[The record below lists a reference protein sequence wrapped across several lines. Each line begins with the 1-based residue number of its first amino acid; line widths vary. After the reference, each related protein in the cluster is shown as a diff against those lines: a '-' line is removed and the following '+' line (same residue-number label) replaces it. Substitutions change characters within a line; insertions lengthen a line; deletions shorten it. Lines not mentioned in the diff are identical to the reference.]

1 MTQQQARS
9 DFSKNLDRHIK
20 ASRFAAIAWLVL
32 SLPWLAYFTF
42 AQDYTRLGILGFS
55 VANQVFALALFRIGR
70 HYAARVYWLSVQIA
84 TFLVGGYYLGGASE
98 ADLLFLFVLGLPFLF
113 FCWRNERTTLIVFE
127 TLVLLGSIAT
137 FSFDWLD
144 LHTQWFSYPAT
155 RHLNASPELYNFSL
169 KLTVAVL
176 LISEIAYFVRITQ
189 LATDAADDAL
199 QQSDEAARAKGEF
212 LANMSHEIRTPM
224 NGLVGMIEVLETTDL
239 TDQQTRVIGTIR
251 NSAFSLLRIVDDILD
266 ASKVEAGKLTL
277 EETKTE
283 LRPLVEGVAQTLQT
297 TSDQMGV
304 HIRMLI
310 DPELPDWIMTDPGRL
325 RQILL
330 NLLSNGV
337 KYSSKQL
344 TDRQG
349 EVQMLAE
356 MGPDDTLRFHFK
368 DNGIGMSRDFLN
380 KLFDPFTQAEA
391 SSHRIVG
398 GTGLGLAITRSLI
411 DMMGG
416 SIAIDS
422 AQNKG
427 TEVTLDLPLAP
438 VDGPSSMPDLSGLE
452 VVCFDLL
459 DEAARDGM
467 KRLVSKAGAHISFVR
482 NVEDMM
488 RLDGAVTDKPIVLLP
503 TSSDA
508 QSKSL
513 QTAVTAQ
520 VPNAKF
526 VRFSSSRTA
535 RYGLLSGSCY
545 LIQIFPMMTSE
556 LLQAIAVL
564 AGRARGSDS
573 PLGESA
579 AHGGLAAPE
588 TETGLG
594 DAKNVMILV
603 AEDNEINQIVLSNQL
618 DILGYPHDIAA
629 NGRDALTK
637 WKSGLYDLVLT
648 DCHMPLMDGFEL
660 TSAIRELETEQD
672 ASHTP
677 IIAITANALAG
688 EAEKCIDMGM
698 DGYLAKPVELNELK
712 KKLGQ
717 FAF

>member
-1 MTQQQARS
+1 
-9 DFSKNLDRHIK
+9 
-20 ASRFAAIAWLVL
+20 
-32 SLPWLAYFTF
+32 
-42 AQDYTRLGILGFS
+42 
-55 VANQVFALALFRIGR
+55 
-70 HYAARVYWLSVQIA
+70 
-84 TFLVGGYYLGGASE
+84 
-98 ADLLFLFVLGLPFLF
+98 
-113 FCWRNERTTLIVFE
+113 
-127 TLVLLGSIAT
+127 
-137 FSFDWLD
+137 
-144 LHTQWFSYPAT
+144 
-155 RHLNASPELYNFSL
+155 
-169 KLTVAVL
+169 
-176 LISEIAYFVRITQ
+176 
-189 LATDAADDAL
+189 
-199 QQSDEAARAKGEF
+199 
-212 LANMSHEIRTPM
+212 MSHEIRTPM

-239 TDQQTRVIGTIR
+239 TDQQTRVIDTIR

-266 ASKVEAGKLTL
+266 ASKVEAGKLSL
-277 EETKTE
+277 ERSKTE
-283 LRPLVEGVAQTLQT
+283 LRPLIEGVAQTLQT

-304 HIRMLI
+304 HIRLLV
-310 DPELPDWIMTDPGRL
+310 DPDLPEWIMTDPGRL

-356 MGPDDTLRFHFK
+356 MGSGGTLRFHFK
-368 DNGIGMSRDFLN
+368 DNGIGMSRDFLD
-380 KLFDPFTQAEA
+380 KLFAPFTQAEA

-398 GTGLGLAITRSLI
+398 GTGLGLAITRSLV

-416 SIAIDS
+416 SITIDS
-422 AQNKG
+422 APNRG
-427 TEVTLDLPLAP
+427 TEVTLNLPLES

-467 KRLVSKAGAHISFVR
+467 ERIFSKTGAHISFVR
-482 NVEDMM
+482 NVEDMI
-488 RLDGAVTDKPIVLLP
+488 RLDGALTDKPIILLP
-503 TSSDA
+503 TSSEA
-508 QSKSL
+508 QSKAL

-564 AGRARGSDS
+564 TGRAQGPHS
-573 PLGESA
+573 PLGESGA
-579 AHGGLAAPE
+579 RGSLAAPE
-588 TETGLG
+588 TENGLG
-594 DAKNVMILV
+594 AAKNVMILV

-660 TSAIRELETEQD
+660 TSAIRKLETEQD

-688 EAEKCIDMGM
+688 EAEKCINMGM